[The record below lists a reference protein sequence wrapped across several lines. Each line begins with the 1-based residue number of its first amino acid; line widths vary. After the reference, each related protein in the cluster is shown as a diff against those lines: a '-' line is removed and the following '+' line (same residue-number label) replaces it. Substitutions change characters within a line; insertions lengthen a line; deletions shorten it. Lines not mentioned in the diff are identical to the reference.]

1 MSETTVAPAPRRNR
15 RLFYWML
22 YGLYLLTLV
31 LILWT
36 GFLWFCYRVPPNK
49 FTFQLDPYLIHY
61 KEVLD
66 TPDLMAPPPGDHAF
80 RVLHLGGSVSE
91 QFGGE
96 LERRL
101 PELVGRPVKV
111 FNLAR
116 SAHTS
121 RDSRNKLEYLQNAP
135 FDLIVVYNGVN
146 DIQMNCV
153 PDEIFRDDYSHC
165 IWYEKFERHKAARQV
180 RPGELI
186 MSQVQQ
192 RIGLGVTEPD
202 QLHYGNTT
210 KTGPGFRSNFETMIE
225 IAQRKHTPLVLMTFS
240 LHIPENYNSADYQ
253 AGKLDY
259 APGAFHMAVECWG
272 YPADVRRSIGVHNGI
287 IRELAA
293 ANPQCY
299 FIDQDQLLKGGQNFC
314 DVCHLSPRGIEQCV
328 ENMIQ
333 GLRQSGFPR
342 RPETPE

>member
-1 MSETTVAPAPRRNR
+1 MSEIPLTPAPRLNR
-15 RLFYWML
+15 RKFFWGL
-22 YGLYLLTLV
+22 YGVYLLALLLV
-31 LILWT
+31 LWA

-49 FTFQLDPYLIHY
+49 FTFRLDPYTINYNELFN
-61 KEVLD
+61 
-66 TPDLMAPPPGDHAF
+66 TPDLMQPPAGDDAF

-91 QFGGE
+91 QFGSE

-101 PELVGRPVKV
+101 PELVGRPVKLY
-111 FNLAR
+111 NLAR
-116 SAHTS
+116 AAHTS
-121 RDSRNKLEYLQNAP
+121 RDSRNKLEYLQNTP

-153 PDEIFRDDYSHC
+153 PDSEFRDDYSHC
-165 IWYEKFERHKAARQV
+165 VWYEKFERHKAAKQV
-180 RPGELI
+180 RPVELI
-186 MSQVQQ
+186 MSQAKL

-202 QLHYGNTT
+202 QLHHGNTT

-225 IAQRKHTPLVLMTFS
+225 FAKRKHTPLVLMTFC
-240 LHIPENYNSADYQ
+240 LHIPENYNSTDYL

-259 APGAFHMAVECWG
+259 SPGAFHMTVESWG

-299 FIDQDQLLKGGQNFC
+299 FIDQDQLLKGGENFC
-314 DVCHLSPRGIEQCV
+314 DVCHLTPRGIERCV

-333 GLRQSGFPR
+333 GLKQSGFPHR
-342 RPETPE
+342 EATGE